1 MPLSINTNI
10 DCWYFTGLSDIH
22 FTVCICFDSQHTL
35 YCCLPSRGGKKYS
48 NDLPITAMASGSLW
62 YCSSNSL
69 PQTSV
74 TRRQNM
80 CIMKFILQMRSVLA
94 LLNSFAHRRLNHSL
108 NLASVSY
115 QHIDG
120 SVEVNHTA
128 IF

>member
-1 MPLSINTNI
+1 
-10 DCWYFTGLSDIH
+10 
-22 FTVCICFDSQHTL
+22 
-35 YCCLPSRGGKKYS
+35 
-48 NDLPITAMASGSLW
+48 
-62 YCSSNSL
+62 
-69 PQTSV
+69 
-74 TRRQNM
+74 M

-128 IF
+128 IFQKENNQQAHLWSKI